1 MTRIKGYFYIIM
13 SSVLFGCGPL
23 FAKNIFAMGV
33 EPTSLVFFRFILPL
47 PILFVLMRKYSDSI
61 KITKI
66 EFRKILLL
74 SFFYSGSPIF
84 LLSSYKFIS
93 SGMATTLHF
102 AYPIFVLLGCV
113 VIFHERI
120 NIIKYLC
127 TLLSI
132 IGMVMFYTPEQQGG
146 MVGIILALIS
156 GLIFASYLIFFEKS
170 GINYMQSFKLNFY
183 LTVFASFEVL
193 TFVLLTSK
201 FTYPVKPI
209 GWVLT
214 FTYSFML
221 IFGGAIPLQ
230 NGIKIIGS
238 QMAAILSTFEPITSV
253 IIGVLVF
260 KEIFNTKIFAGVLL
274 ILTSVILLTLA
285 DQYNLSIKEEN
296 NIH

>member
-47 PILFVLMRKYSDSI
+47 PILFVLMKKYTDSI
-61 KITKI
+61 NITKI

-74 SFFYSGSPIF
+74 SLFYSGSPIF

-120 NIIKYLC
+120 NIVKYLC

-170 GINYMQSFKLNFY
+170 GLNYMQSFKLNFY
-183 LTVFASFEVL
+183 LTVFASVEVL
-193 TFVLLTSK
+193 AFVVLTSK
-201 FTYPVKPI
+201 FTYPVKPT
-209 GWVLT
+209 GWILT

-230 NGIKIIGS
+230 NGIKIVGS

-260 KEIFNTKIFAGVLL
+260 NEIFNTKIFIGVIL

-296 NIH
+296 HLN